1 MFKPSTLIHLVV
13 IGAGLL
19 LLAGCA
25 SGPTLRIQ
33 HDDSVDFGQ
42 YHTFGF
48 TKELGTDRAG
58 YSTLTTLYFRQAVR
72 REMEA
77 LGYRYSESDPDL
89 LANFFAHIETRT
101 DVHSYPTFGTG
112 YYGYRYGLY
121 TAWPHYGRAVDTV
134 HYQVGTANIDIVD
147 ARRRQLIWEGVAE
160 GRLTS
165 KMLENPQPAIEEVVR
180 DLFERFPARA
190 SDG

>member
-25 SGPTLRIQ
+25 SGPKMRIQ

-48 TKELGTDRAG
+48 TEELGTDRAG
-58 YSTLTTLYFRQAVR
+58 YSTLTTSYFRQAVR

-77 LGYRYSESDPDL
+77 LGYRYSESEPDL
-89 LANFFAHIETRT
+89 LANFFAYIETRT
-101 DVHSYPTFGTG
+101 DVHSYPTFGAG

-121 TAWPHYGRAVDTV
+121 TAWPYYGRSVDTV
-134 HYQVGTANIDIVD
+134 HYQVGTVNIDIVD

-165 KMLENPQPAIEEVVR
+165 KMLENPRPAIEEVVR

-190 SDG
+190 SGG